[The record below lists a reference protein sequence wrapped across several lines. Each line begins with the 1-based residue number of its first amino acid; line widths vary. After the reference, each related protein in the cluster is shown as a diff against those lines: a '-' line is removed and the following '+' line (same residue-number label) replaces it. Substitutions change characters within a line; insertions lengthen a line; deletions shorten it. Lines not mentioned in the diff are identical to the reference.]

1 MSLISSSVNS
11 NTFRA
16 SYAKTSTGKGDTVGE
31 VGLTVLKKNLPAKV
45 QSAIYL
51 SDSYKHLYEVE
62 LLSRQNLTFR
72 WKTF

>member
-1 MSLISSSVNS
+1 M
-11 NTFRA
+11 
-16 SYAKTSTGKGDTVGE
+16 GE